1 VSPTPPDVSNPD
13 KVFFPAVDSSAGGT
27 AHDDITKA
35 EVVDY
40 YRRIAAHLLP
50 HAARRPLV
58 LQRFPDG
65 IDGDGFFQKNTPDH
79 VPDWIERVD
88 IPTAEGGT
96 TRYTVLDADDVDDLA
111 YLADQGAIVLHA
123 LLGRADDPDR
133 PVEVVWDLDPSG
145 DDLDPVRD
153 AARELRAVLDDLG
166 LEPRVKSTGSRG
178 LHVVVDVID
187 GGAGPRGR
195 GGGEP
200 ADYDLTKRFARA
212 VAEEVEP
219 RGPFTLEQRKDK
231 RGGEL
236 FLDVLR
242 NSAAN
247 HAVVPYSLRPLPEAP
262 VAAPLD
268 WDEALSSS
276 FDPRRITLRNL
287 FRRLG
292 QTDDPWADPA
302 APRTTIA
309 DALAALTG
317 S

>member
-1 VSPTPPDVSNPD
+1 MSPTPPEVSNPD
-13 KVFFPAVDSSAGGT
+13 KVFFPAT
-27 AHDDITKA
+27 DITKA

-40 YRRIAAHLLP
+40 YHRIAPHLLP
-50 HAARRPLV
+50 HVARRPLV

-65 IDGDGFFQKNTPDH
+65 IDDDGFFQKNTPDH
-79 VPDWIERVD
+79 VPDSIERVD
-88 IPTAEGGT
+88 IATADGST
-96 TRYTVLDADDVDDLA
+96 TRYAVVDVDDVDELV
-111 YLADQGAIVLHA
+111 YLADQGTIVFHA

-145 DDLDPVRD
+145 DDLEPVRA
-153 AARELRAVLDDLG
+153 AARELRSVLDDLG

-187 GGAGPRGR
+187 GGAGPDGR
-195 GGGEP
+195 GGGAP

-212 VAEEVEP
+212 VAEAIEP
-219 RGPFTLEQRKDK
+219 RGPFTLEQRKDQ
-231 RGGEL
+231 RGGRL

-247 HAVVPYSLRPLPEAP
+247 HAAAPYSLRPLPEAP
-262 VAAPLD
+262 IAAPLE
-268 WDEALSSS
+268 WDEAVSSS
-276 FDPRRITLRNL
+276 FDPRRITLRNV

-302 APRTTIA
+302 TPRTTIA
-309 DALAALTG
+309 DALAAIG
-317 S
+317 DS